1 MRKLLA
7 LLLLS
12 TVATPA
18 LADPGDTI
26 RRHDNNREARS
37 ERQDSPRETRS
48 HSNSSNE
55 QSQSGGNDGGGR
67 HDSPRVRADVSNG
80 GNDGGNQSQP
90 ALRMQRGGA
99 NDAPQVHAGGND
111 GGNATPRRVG
121 NWRQVHQD
129 SGGGE
134 QPAVVQDGGD
144 DGSTNTRRTLR
155 MEDRVRVVR
164 PQIVEQGDVSRQPG
178 QPGLRQ
184 LERPLPRVMQGRTPV
199 ISRTPREGTQ
209 PPLRVENRRRNSVN
223 WTSWKNN
230 WRNDRRYDWKDH
242 RRRHRSIFRVGIYF
256 DPFGWNYRP
265 YSIGWRLWPSYYSS
279 RYWINDPWFYR
290 LPYAPPGYR
299 WVRYWDDALLVDTF
313 TGEVVDV
320 IHNFF
325 W

>member
-1 MRKLLA
+1 MRRFLA
-7 LLLLS
+7 LVFLS

-26 RRHDNNREARS
+26 RRAADRQARS
-37 ERQDSPRETRS
+37 ERQESRETRS
-48 HSNSSNE
+48 HNNSSNE
-55 QSQSGGNDGGGR
+55 QSQSGGNHNDGGGR
-67 HDSPRVRADVSNG
+67 HDSPRVHADGNNG
-80 GNDGGNQSQP
+80 GNDGGHQSQP
-90 ALRMQRGGA
+90 AVRMQRGGG
-99 NDAPQVHAGGND
+99 NDAPQVHVDGND
-111 GGNATPRRVG
+111 GGNAMPRRVG

-129 SGGGE
+129 AGG
-134 QPAVVQDGGD
+134 QPAVVQDGDGD
-144 DGSTNTRRTLR
+144 DGPTNTRRTLR

-164 PQIVEQGDVSRQPG
+164 PQIVDQGDVSQQPG

-199 ISRTPREGTQ
+199 ISQTPREGTQ

-242 RRRHRSIFRVGIYF
+242 RRRHRSIFHLGIYF

-299 WVRYWDDALLVDTF
+299 WVRYWDDALLVDTW